1 MLRTVR
7 GFTLVELMIV
17 VVIVAILASVA
28 SPSYQSYMRKGHRGA
43 AQAFMMEVA
52 QRQQSY
58 LINSRSYAT
67 SLTALDFPADTL
79 AGFPADHPVK
89 SRVAPY
95 YTVGSANLGVSAGPP
110 PSFTLELTPI
120 ASSMQASDGSLCV
133 TNAGGRTRHCQSGGT
148 AEAW

>member
-1 MLRTVR
+1 MLRSVR

-28 SPSYQSYMRKGHRGA
+28 YPSYQSYVRKGHRGA

-79 AGFPADHPVK
+79 AGFPSDHPVK

-95 YTVGSANLGVSAGPP
+95 YTVGSTNLGVSAGPP

-120 ASSMQASDGSLCV
+120 ASSMQSSDGSLCV

>member
-1 MLRTVR
+1 MSRAVR
-7 GFTLVELMIV
+7 GFTLIELIIAV
-17 VVIVAILASVA
+17 AIVAVLASVA
-28 SPSYQSYMRKGHRGA
+28 YPAYQSYVRKGHRAA
-43 AQAFMMEVA
+43 AQAFMMNVA
-52 QRQQSY
+52 QRQQNY

-67 SLTALDFPADTL
+67 SLTSLGFPADTL
-79 AGFPADHPVK
+79 AGFPSDHPVK

-95 YTVGSANLGVSAGPP
+95 YTVGSANLGVLAGPP